1 MEYWS
6 FGVSGNVGITGLA
19 WSAIQGMHSIEEELV
34 FVHVEFT
41 AYRLGQVPWPW
52 KKTSTP
58 MLPEVKSLPL
68 PKSIP
73 STPIHLVQRPI

>member
-19 WSAIQGMHSIEEELV
+19 WSAIQCMHSIEEEFILNSLYIV
-34 FVHVEFT
+34 PAKSHGHQKNEHSD
-41 AYRLGQVPWPW
+41 APRGQSPC
-52 KKTSTP
+52 
-58 MLPEVKSLPL
+58 PL

-73 STPIHLVQRPI
+73 STSIHLVQRPI

>member
-19 WSAIQGMHSIEEELV
+19 WSAIQGMHSIEEELG

-41 AYRLGQVPWPW
+41 VYRPGQVPWP
-52 KKTSTP
+52 
-58 MLPEVKSLPL
+58 
-68 PKSIP
+68 
-73 STPIHLVQRPI
+73 

>member
-19 WSAIQGMHSIEEELV
+19 WSAIQGMHSIEEDWVL
-34 FVHVEFT
+34 FMLNSL
-41 AYRLGQVPWPW
+41 YIVPAKCHGHQKNEHSDAPRGH
-52 KKTSTP
+52 SP
-58 MLPEVKSLPL
+58 CPL

>member
-19 WSAIQGMHSIEEELV
+19 WSAVQGMHSIEEELA

-41 AYRLGQVPWPW
+41 VYRLGQVPWPW
-52 KKTSTP
+52 KNEHSDAP
-58 MLPEVKSLPL
+58 RGQKSMSL

-73 STPIHLVQRPI
+73 STPIHPVQCPI